1 MQHNVDINKCR
12 KLIEEQGYQLQ
23 ENKARIH
30 QCQDDITDIR
40 AYSVYDLQNKD
51 HEKRAIERELNRM
64 QKLDRVRIS
73 FNSKIA

>member
-1 MQHNVDINKCR
+1 M
-12 KLIEEQGYQLQ
+12 
-23 ENKARIH
+23 
-30 QCQDDITDIR
+30 R

-51 HEKRAIERELNRM
+51 HEKKAIERELNRM